1 MSLRLLLATFLLMLS
16 AGLQAQSA
24 APGGPP
30 SSGATKPSPT
40 ASQASQAAAAANP
53 QPPVAPAGGSKRP
66 TVALVLSGGGARGFA
81 HIGVLRVL
89 RELHIPVDMVVGT
102 SMGSVIGGAYAAGA
116 SVAELDAMARDTD
129 WDSVIA
135 DRPARDD
142 LAWRRREEDLIL
154 PSRIEFGVSSR
165 GVSLP
170 PAAAGNAALETAL
183 TRLLP
188 PGTRDKPASALP
200 LPFRSVASD
209 LLTGELVELSDT
221 PLFLTMRAS
230 LAVPGVFAPVRVK
243 QRLVVDGG
251 LVRNLPVDMA
261 RAMGADVVIAV
272 NVGTTLAP
280 EEELGSAIG
289 VAQQMLQILTEQN
302 VQRSIKE
309 LGPNDILV
317 SPDLRGITFLD
328 FSRHERAIKAGEQA
342 AWALAPRLQNLAV
355 PAAEYAVFENRR
367 LAAPALDDAPMAL
380 SKLEVQ
386 SVGQIKADILKVQSG
401 LKEGDKVTQEQVRK
415 AANSL
420 YGRGDVARVETD
432 INDDGGQ
439 RSVVIKAT
447 EADWANSRLRA
458 GLELA
463 SDFDDS
469 NSFSIKL
476 MHVRSSIGDWGGELR
491 TVARIGSARDFGM
504 QYHQPLGPGSP
515 WYVMPELQY
524 GSSTTDLFTEGR
536 RIARLGFSGRGA
548 VLQAGRQ
555 FDNWGDLRIGVQ
567 RQKSSAFLAI
577 PADPT
582 APVTYS
588 IDTNRFISFNVD
600 TLDSLAFPSRGVL
613 FDARLEQSPGTTSR
627 SSQAR
632 SSLLG
637 LVAYQSGN
645 WAGHVSGSWA
655 RAQNGAA
662 PLALG
667 GFLQLSGTQSE
678 SVTGRSVA
686 LARLVTARKIGSLP
700 ATLGGTVR
708 AGFSVEMGGAYDQQ
722 LPIASTSFKV
732 AGSAFF
738 SVDTRFGPLYFAAG
752 STRHGG
758 HTLYLFLGPIW

>member
-1 MSLRLLLATFLLMLS
+1 MYLRPLTAIFLLTLSAALHAPACATDSAASPGLLASPNPSLPAAS
-16 AGLQAQSA
+16 AG
-24 APGGPP
+24 
-30 SSGATKPSPT
+30 
-40 ASQASQAAAAANP
+40 
-53 QPPVAPAGGSKRP
+53 KRP
-66 TVALVLSGGGARGFA
+66 RIALVLSGGGARGFA

-89 RELHIPVDMVVGT
+89 RELHIPVDLVVGT

-142 LAWRRREEDLIL
+142 LVWRRREEDLIL

-188 PGTRDKPASALP
+188 AGTRDKPASQLP

-221 PLFLTMRAS
+221 PLFLAVRAS

-302 VQRSIKE
+302 VQRSLKE

-328 FSRHERAIKAGEQA
+328 FTRYDRAIKAGEQA
-342 AWALAPRLQNLAV
+342 AWALAPRLLNLAL
-355 PAAEYAVFENRR
+355 PAADYAVFENRR
-367 LAAPALDDAPMAL
+367 LASPALDDAPMAL
-380 SKLEVQ
+380 ARLEIQ
-386 SVGQIKADILKVQSG
+386 SIGQIKPEILKVQSG
-401 LKEGDKVTQEQVRK
+401 LKEGDNVTQEQVRK

-420 YGRGDVARVETD
+420 YGRGDVARIETG
-432 INDDGGQ
+432 INDDGGK
-439 RSVVIKAT
+439 RSVTIKAT

-463 SDFDDS
+463 SDFDDA
-469 NSFSIKL
+469 NTFSIKL

-491 TVARIGSARDFGM
+491 TVARIGSSRDFGM
-504 QYHQPLGPGSP
+504 QYHQPLGAGSP
-515 WYVMPELQY
+515 WYVMPALEY

-548 VLQAGRQ
+548 ILQAGRQ

-567 RQKSSAFLAI
+567 RHKSSAYLAI
-577 PADPT
+577 PSDPT

-588 IDTNRFISFNVD
+588 FDTNRFIRFSVD

-613 FDARLEQSPGTTSR
+613 FDASLEQSPGTTSR

-637 LVAYQSGN
+637 LLAYQSGN
-645 WAGHVSGSWA
+645 WAGHVSASWA

-667 GFLQLSGTQSE
+667 GFLQLSGTQSQ

-686 LARLVTARKIGSLP
+686 LARLVTARKIGALP

-708 AGFSVEMGGAYDQQ
+708 AGFSVEMGGAYNQE
-722 LPIASTSFKV
+722 LPIAGNSFKV

-752 STRHGG
+752 STRHGD